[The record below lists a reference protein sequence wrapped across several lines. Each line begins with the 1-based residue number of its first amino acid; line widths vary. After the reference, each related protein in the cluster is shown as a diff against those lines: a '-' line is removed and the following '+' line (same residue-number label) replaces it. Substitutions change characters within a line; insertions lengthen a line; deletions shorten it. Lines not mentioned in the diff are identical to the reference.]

1 MMVQWEAQERE
12 RVGEPAIK
20 DRDRLG
26 QCLAEEGSKLSCRSL
41 RSLERDLCK
50 DGAKSSGDLKLAS
63 LGHVRK
69 DVAEEM
75 HLAPLPTGA
84 LKHRR
89 DG

>member
-1 MMVQWEAQERE
+1 
-12 RVGEPAIK
+12 
-20 DRDRLG
+20 
-26 QCLAEEGSKLSCRSL
+26 
-41 RSLERDLCK
+41 
-50 DGAKSSGDLKLAS
+50 